1 MLADDPMEWIME
13 FKTLIQQM
21 TQAAVRGD
29 GPGVVACFC
38 ENGIYHDVFYG
49 EFKGSAIINLIEGH
63 FHRDGKDFQW
73 DLYDA
78 IEQNGIG
85 YARYVFSYA
94 SKLPHAKDRRATF
107 EGVAI
112 CRLESGRIREYREV
126 ANAVTGLHL
135 MGFSPERLARF
146 VDRET
151 KTLLERVQGNPSK
164 A

>member
-1 MLADDPMEWIME
+1 MESTMT
-13 FKTLIQQM
+13 FKTLIQKM

-29 GPGVVACFC
+29 GLGVAACFC

-49 EFKGSAIINLIEGH
+49 EFRGSAIINLIEGH

-94 SKLPHAKDRRATF
+94 SKLPEAKDRRATF

>member
-1 MLADDPMEWIME
+1 MT
-13 FKTLIQQM
+13 FKTLIQKM

-49 EFKGSAIINLIEGH
+49 EFRGSAIINLIEGH
-63 FHRDGKDFQW
+63 FHRDGKDFHW
-73 DLYDA
+73 DLYDP
-78 IEQNGIG
+78 IEQNEIG
-85 YARYVFSYA
+85 YARYVFSYS
-94 SKLPHAKDRRATF
+94 SKLPQAKDRRATF

-112 CRLESGRIREYREV
+112 CQLKEGRIREYREV

-135 MGFSPERLARF
+135 LGFSPERLSRF
-146 VDRET
+146 VDREA
-151 KTLLERVQGNPSK
+151 KTLLERVQGNPST

>member
-1 MLADDPMEWIME
+1 MALIMT
-13 FKTLIQQM
+13 FKTLIQKM

-29 GPGVVACFC
+29 GLGVAACFC

-94 SKLPHAKDRRATF
+94 SKLEEAQDRRATF

-135 MGFSPERLARF
+135 LGFSPERLARF

>member
-1 MLADDPMEWIME
+1 MT
-13 FKTLIQQM
+13 FKTLIQKM

-29 GPGVVACFC
+29 GPGVAACFC

-49 EFKGSAIINLIEGH
+49 EFKGKAIIHLIEDH

-85 YARYVFSYA
+85 YARYVFSY
-94 SKLPHAKDRRATF
+94 SSTLPQAKDRRATF

-112 CRLESGRIREYREV
+112 CQLEAGRIREYREV

-135 MGFSPERLARF
+135 LGFSPERLSRF
-146 VDRET
+146 VDREA
-151 KTLLERVQGNPSK
+151 KALLRRAGGDTP
-164 A
+164 

>member
-1 MLADDPMEWIME
+1 MESTMT
-13 FKTLIQQM
+13 FKTLIQKM

-29 GPGVVACFC
+29 GLGVAACFC

-94 SKLPHAKDRRATF
+94 SKLPQAKDRRATF

>member
-1 MLADDPMEWIME
+1 MT
-13 FKTLIQQM
+13 FKTLIQKM

-29 GPGVVACFC
+29 GLGVAACFC

-49 EFKGSAIINLIEGH
+49 EFRGSAIINLIEGH

-94 SKLPHAKDRRATF
+94 SKLEEAQDRRATF

-135 MGFSPERLARF
+135 LGFSPERLARF

-151 KTLLERVQGNPSK
+151 KTLVERVQGNPSK

>member
-1 MLADDPMEWIME
+1 MT
-13 FKTLIQQM
+13 FKTLIQKM

-29 GPGVVACFC
+29 GLGVAACFC

-94 SKLPHAKDRRATF
+94 SKLQEAKDRRATF

-135 MGFSPERLARF
+135 MGISPERLARF

>member
-1 MLADDPMEWIME
+1 MT
-13 FKTLIQQM
+13 FKTLIQKM

-29 GPGVVACFC
+29 GLGVAACFC

-49 EFKGSAIINLIEGH
+49 EFRGSAIINLIEGH

-94 SKLPHAKDRRATF
+94 SKLEEAQDRRATF

-112 CRLESGRIREYREV
+112 CRLASGRIREYREV

-135 MGFSPERLARF
+135 LGFSPERLARF

>member
-1 MLADDPMEWIME
+1 MT
-13 FKTLIQQM
+13 FKTLIQKM

-29 GPGVVACFC
+29 GLGVAACFC

-49 EFKGSAIINLIEGH
+49 EFRGSAIINLIEGH

-78 IEQNGIG
+78 IEQNGSG

-94 SKLPHAKDRRATF
+94 SKLPEAKDRQATF

-135 MGFSPERLARF
+135 LGFSPERLARF

>member
-1 MLADDPMEWIME
+1 MT
-13 FKTLIQQM
+13 FKTLIQKM

-29 GPGVVACFC
+29 GLGVAACFC

-49 EFKGSAIINLIEGH
+49 EFRGSAIINLIEGH

-94 SKLPHAKDRRATF
+94 SKLEEAQDRRATF

-135 MGFSPERLARF
+135 LGFSPERLARF

>member
-1 MLADDPMEWIME
+1 MESTMT
-13 FKTLIQQM
+13 FKTLIQKM

-29 GPGVVACFC
+29 GLGVAACFC

>member
-1 MLADDPMEWIME
+1 MLADDPMESIME
-13 FKTLIQQM
+13 FKPLIQKM

-29 GPGVVACFC
+29 GLGVAACFC

-49 EFKGSAIINLIEGH
+49 ELKGRAIINLIEGH

-94 SKLPHAKDRRATF
+94 SKLPEAKDRRATF

-135 MGFSPERLARF
+135 LGFSPERLARF

>member
-1 MLADDPMEWIME
+1 MT
-13 FKTLIQQM
+13 FKTLIQKM

-29 GPGVVACFC
+29 GLGVAACFC

-49 EFKGSAIINLIEGH
+49 EFRGSAIINLIEGH

-94 SKLPHAKDRRATF
+94 SKLEEAQDRRATF

-112 CRLESGRIREYREV
+112 CRLESGRISEYREV

-135 MGFSPERLARF
+135 LGFSPERLARF

>member
-1 MLADDPMEWIME
+1 MESPRP
-13 FKTLIQQM
+13 FKTLIQKM

-29 GPGVVACFC
+29 GLGVAACFC

-49 EFKGSAIINLIEGH
+49 EFRGSAIINLIEGH

-94 SKLPHAKDRRATF
+94 SKLPEAKDRRATF

-135 MGFSPERLARF
+135 LGFSPERLARF
-146 VDRET
+146 VARET
-151 KTLLERVQGNPSK
+151 KTLLARVQGNPSK